1 MWDRVHEKQLNCI
14 DPDSPS
20 KALITTRIRGLIQGC
35 NEVSLGTLG
44 ADESADLLIRT
55 GQVEDADAAARAAA
69 SQIAKLCGTS
79 EASLED
85 LFKIQSNG
93 GVF

>member
-20 KALITTRIRGLIQGC
+20 KALITTRIRGLLQGC
-35 NEVSLGTLG
+35 NEVSLGLLG

-55 GQVEDADAAARAAA
+55 GQVEDVGADAKAAA
-69 SQIAKLCGTS
+69 SQIATLCGAVYKKYTTI
-79 EASLED
+79 D
-85 LFKIQSNG
+85 
-93 GVF
+93 